1 MLPNSSWWSWCFV
14 CSNAIKMKYED
25 NFQTVKAV
33 KIDQT
38 FKLDLS
44 ILNILIIGLD
54 LAY

>member
-1 MLPNSSWWSWCFV
+1 MLPNSCWWSWCSV
-14 CSNAIKMKYED
+14 CSNAIKKKYED
-25 NFQTVKAV
+25 HFQTVKAV

-44 ILNILIIGLD
+44 RVNILIIGLD